1 MVNRSIILAVV
12 IAAILAAS
20 GAYYFSSVSGGSS
33 NQEIIDMRVTSGT
46 PQNGAPDAFLPA
58 NFTVTQG
65 AHVTLVF
72 DNTDDGPHE
81 FEIPALGVTTGIVQG
96 GQTVRVNFVPTQVG
110 TFASDQPPGACN
122 YGGLTY
128 NQGGCTGQQ
137 FTNGF
142 VTVVPPS
149 R

>member
-1 MVNRSIILAVV
+1 MVKRTVILAVV
-12 IAAILAAS
+12 LVVVLAGSAGYYINSQS
-20 GAYYFSSVSGGSS
+20 GSTA
-33 NQEIIDMRVTSGT
+33 NTETIDMRVTSGT

-81 FEIPALGVTTGIVQG
+81 FEVPALGVTTGIVMG

-110 TFASDQPPGACN
+110 TFPSDQPPGACVSAQN
-122 YGGLTY
+122 PVAS
-128 NQGGCTGQQ
+128 CTGAQ

-142 VTVVPPS
+142 VTVVPS
-149 R
+149 